1 MLFGIIAMILVGSS
15 WTVCGYVM
23 GKAPKEKVEIP
34 LLLFYS
40 MSVTLLL
47 SLVSGSIQGFPQ
59 TTAKGIAIVAASQI
73 LSGVFN
79 FWQLEW
85 MSKAM
90 QKGNNGIVWSIV
102 QSGFVFPFFMGI
114 LFFGVPLN
122 WLRLLAFLAAL
133 VSVALF
139 GIAQGGKGQCGV
151 LVTAFAAF
159 FMTGISQSLSNL
171 PSYFPEAEQVSS
183 IWRTAGVS
191 CGFLLGTLSCKI
203 GSFSE
208 FFRAIPQAASNKKI
222 WKFAFLMVGLELFA
236 HYFLLFPG
244 MDSLSKAN
252 AGAIAYPLMVCACLL
267 VFDLI
272 SLFILK
278 EKHRPVQWA
287 ALFLCLLGV
296 VGLSLG

>member
-1 MLFGIIAMILVGSS
+1 MLFGITAMILVGSS

-23 GKAPKEKVEIP
+23 GRAPKEKVEIP
-34 LLLFYS
+34 LLLFFS
-40 MSVTLLL
+40 MSVTLAV
-47 SLVSGSIQGFPQ
+47 SLIIGSIQGVPQ
-59 TTAKGIAIVAASQI
+59 TTARGIAIVALSQI
-73 LSGVFN
+73 LSGFFN

-102 QSGFVFPFFMGI
+102 QSGFIFPFFMGI
-114 LFFGVPLN
+114 IFFNVPLT
-122 WLRLLAFLAAL
+122 WIRLLAFLAAL
-133 VSVALF
+133 ASVTLF
-139 GIAQGGKGQCGV
+139 GIAQGGKGSRV
-151 LVTAFAAF
+151 LLIAFAAF

-171 PSYFPEAEQVSS
+171 PSYFPEAESVSS

-191 CGFLLGTLSCKI
+191 CGFLSGVFFCK
-203 GSFSE
+203 SRELAAFVKD
-208 FFRAIPQAASNKKI
+208 IPSAAVNPKI
-222 WKFAFLMVGLELFA
+222 WKFTFLMVGLELFA
-236 HYFLLFPG
+236 HYLLLFPG
-244 MDSLSKAN
+244 MDSLSKAG

-296 VGLSLG
+296 IGLSLG

>member
-1 MLFGIIAMILVGSS
+1 MLFGITAMILVGSS

-47 SLVSGSIQGFPQ
+47 SLISGSIQGFPQ
-59 TTAKGIAIVAASQI
+59 TTAKGMAIVAASQI
-73 LSGVFN
+73 LSGLFN

-102 QSGFVFPFFMGI
+102 QSGFIFPFFMGI
-114 LFFGVPLN
+114 LFFGVPLT
-122 WLRLLAFLAAL
+122 WVRLLAFLAAL
-133 VSVALF
+133 ASVALF
-139 GIAQGGKGQCGV
+139 GLAQGGKGSGV
-151 LVTAFAAF
+151 LLTAFSAF

-171 PSYFPEAEQVSS
+171 PSYFPEAETVSS

-191 CGFLLGTLSCKI
+191 CGFLLGTFSCKI
-203 GSFSE
+203 GSFAKFCQE
-208 FFRAIPQAASNKKI
+208 IPRAASNKKI
-222 WKFAFLMVGLELFA
+222 WKFTFLMVGLELFA

>member
-1 MLFGIIAMILVGSS
+1 MLFGITAMILVGSS

-40 MSVTLLL
+40 MSFTLLL
-47 SLVSGSIQGFPQ
+47 SLISGSVQGFPQ

-73 LSGVFN
+73 LSGIFN

-102 QSGFVFPFFMGI
+102 QSGFIFPFFMGI
-114 LFFGVPLN
+114 LFFSVPLT
-122 WLRLLAFLAAL
+122 WIRLLAFLAAL
-133 VSVALF
+133 ASVALF
-139 GIAQGGKGQCGV
+139 GLAQGGKGSGV
-151 LVTAFAAF
+151 LLTAFAAF

-171 PSYFPEAEQVSS
+171 PSYFPEAEPVSS

-191 CGFLLGTLSCKI
+191 CGFLLGTFSCKI
-203 GSFSE
+203 GSLATFCRE
-208 FFRAIPQAASNKKI
+208 IPRAASNRKI
-222 WKFAFLMVGLELFA
+222 WKFTFLMVGLELFA

>member
-1 MLFGIIAMILVGSS
+1 MLFGITAMILVGSS

-23 GKAPKEKVEIP
+23 GRAPKEKVEVP
-34 LLLFYS
+34 TLLFFS

-47 SLVSGSIQGFPQ
+47 SLVTGSIQGFPQ
-59 TTAKGIAIVAASQI
+59 TSCRGILIVALSQI
-73 LSGVFN
+73 LSGFFN

-102 QSGFVFPFFMGI
+102 QSGFLFPFFMGI
-114 LFFGVPLN
+114 IFFGVPLT

-133 VSVALF
+133 ISVALF
-139 GIAQGGKGQCGV
+139 GVAQGGKGSRV
-151 LVTAFAAF
+151 LITAFAAF

-171 PSYFPEAEQVSS
+171 PSYFPEAESVSS
-183 IWRTAGVS
+183 VWRTAGVS
-191 CGFLLGTLSCKI
+191 GGFLLGVLCCKMMQ
-203 GSFSE
+203 FKT
-208 FFRAIPQAASNKKI
+208 FFRQIPAAAVDRKI
-222 WKFAFLMVGLELFA
+222 WKFTFLMVGLELFA
-236 HYFLLFPG
+236 HYLLLFPG
-244 MDSLSKAN
+244 MDSLSKAG
-252 AGAIAYPLMVCACLL
+252 AGAIAYPLMVCSCLL

-272 SLFILK
+272 SLFMLK

-287 ALFLCLLGV
+287 ALALCLAGV